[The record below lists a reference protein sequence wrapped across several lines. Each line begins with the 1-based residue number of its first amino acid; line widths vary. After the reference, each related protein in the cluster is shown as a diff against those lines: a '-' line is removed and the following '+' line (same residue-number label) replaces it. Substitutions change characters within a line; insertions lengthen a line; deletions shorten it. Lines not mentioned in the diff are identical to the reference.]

1 MSFGCILRLSC
12 CSVGSMLRPEN
23 GLFVADFVA
32 MLGLKN
38 VEKRTGLEQKMP
50 SQS

>member
-1 MSFGCILRLSC
+1 
-12 CSVGSMLRPEN
+12 MLRPEN

-38 VEKRTGLEQKMP
+38 VEKRTGLEQKCHP
-50 SQS
+50 KAKAE